1 VVRHGATFPDQ
12 ADTDPLNPENIAAQR
27 QLNDKGKA
35 AAKAFGH
42 ALRQIGVRV
51 SQVHTSQFNRA
62 YQTALLAGLSNI
74 EKTADLTEGG
84 LGPLASRYVK
94 VDDLPWKPTPC
105 PGIDMKVLL
114 EDKETGLLTA
124 LFRWQPGSELSL
136 HEHVEVEQTFVIEGS
151 LVDDEGEVTAGNYVW
166 RPKGN
171 RHIAKSPN
179 GALVL
184 SIFLKPNIFLGGA
197 AEGQQL
203 R

>member
-1 VVRHGATFPDQ
+1 MAATTPFM
-12 ADTDPLNPENIAAQR
+12 
-27 QLNDKGKA
+27 KGED
-35 AAKAFGH
+35 
-42 ALRQIGVRV
+42 R
-51 SQVHTSQFNRA
+51 
-62 YQTALLAGLSNI
+62 
-74 EKTADLTEGG
+74 
-84 LGPLASRYVK
+84 LGPLASRYVD
-94 VDDLPWKPTPC
+94 VGDLPWKPTPC

-184 SIFLKPNIFLGGA
+184 SIFLKPNIFLTGA
-197 AEGQQL
+197 SEGQPL

>member
-1 VVRHGATFPDQ
+1 MTATTPF
-12 ADTDPLNPENIAAQR
+12 
-27 QLNDKGKA
+27 
-35 AAKAFGH
+35 
-42 ALRQIGVRV
+42 
-51 SQVHTSQFNRA
+51 
-62 YQTALLAGLSNI
+62 LAN
-74 EKTADLTEGG
+74 EDM
-84 LGPLASRYVK
+84 LGPLASRYVQ
-94 VDDLPWKPTPC
+94 VDELPWKPTPC
-105 PGIDMKVLL
+105 AGIDMKVLL

-124 LFRWQPGSELSL
+124 LFRWQPGAELAL
-136 HEHVEVEQTFVIEGS
+136 HEHVEVEQTFVLAGS

-184 SIFLKPNIFLGGA
+184 SVFLKPNIFLGGT

>member
-1 VVRHGATFPDQ
+1 MTATTP
-12 ADTDPLNPENIAAQR
+12 
-27 QLNDKGKA
+27 
-35 AAKAFGH
+35 H
-42 ALRQIGVRV
+42 
-51 SQVHTSQFNRA
+51 
-62 YQTALLAGLSNI
+62 
-74 EKTADLTEGG
+74 LTNEDM
-84 LGPLASRYVK
+84 LGPLASRYVQ

-105 PGIDMKVLL
+105 AGIDMKVLV

-124 LFRWQPGSELSL
+124 LFRWQPGSELTL
-136 HEHVEVEQTFVIEGS
+136 HEHVEVEQTFVLEGS

-184 SIFLKPNIFLGGA
+184 SIFLKPNIFLTGDS
-197 AEGQQL
+197 EGRQL